1 MRYKFSIPQTIMP
14 RSGKPYTRQQARQ
27 DRACLMIAAAVFA
40 LTFAVSLALL
50 RLSVR

>member
-1 MRYKFSIPQTIMP
+1 MP
-14 RSGKPYTRQQARQ
+14 CAGKPYTRQQLRQ
-27 DRACLMIAAAVFA
+27 DRACLILAAAVFA